1 MANLLLQAS
10 FGASTRWTVG
20 LLATLYT
27 VACIIAADVGAYFV
41 GKQFGRTKL
50 HAISPKKTVEGA
62 VGGLI
67 AASATALAFWKLFLW
82 PSSPFAAIALAVLI
96 FFGSLFGDLI
106 ESVMKRDA
114 GLKDAG
120 NLIPG
125 HGGLLDRVD
134 SFTWCGALVFFLLKF
149 IIRYG
154 L

>member
-1 MANLLLQAS
+1 MQAA
-10 FGASTRWTVG
+10 FADPTKWTVG
-20 LLATLYT
+20 LVATLMS
-27 VACIIAADVGAYFV
+27 VACIVAADVGAYYF
-41 GKQFGRTKL
+41 GKTFGRTKL

-62 VGGLI
+62 VGGLFCTSTVALLFWRI
-67 AASATALAFWKLFLW
+67 FAWPANAATA
-82 PSSPFAAIALAVLI
+82 IGLAVVI

-149 IIRYG
+149 IVAYG
-154 L
+154 I

>member
-1 MANLLLQAS
+1 MLQAS

-20 LLATLYT
+20 LLATLMS

-41 GKQFGRTKL
+41 GKSFGRIKL

-62 VGGLI
+62 IGGLI

-82 PSSPFAAIALAVLI
+82 PSSPVTATGLAVLI

-134 SFTWCGALVFFLLKF
+134 SFAWCGALVFFLLKF
-149 IIRYG
+149 VVGFGI
-154 L
+154 

>member
-1 MANLLLQAS
+1 MQAT

-20 LLATLYT
+20 LLATLMS

-41 GKQFGRTKL
+41 GRSFGRTKL

-62 VGGLI
+62 LGGLL
-67 AASATALAFWKLFLW
+67 AASATAVAFWKLFCW
-82 PSSPFAAIALAVLI
+82 PSSPALAIGLAVVI

-134 SFTWCGALVFFLLKF
+134 SFAWCGALVFFILKF
-149 IIRYG
+149 VIGYG
-154 L
+154 I